1 MKWKC
6 TGSHWKWTLMYWGTA
21 TLWMHTMSGGTILHF
36 ILLYRLNVI
45 WEVHRIVK
53 VKIENQE
60 DTASACHR
68 LRERSCHLQGLL
80 SQLPITQFIKITC
93 YSNGP
98 WSTKMSPGHFALSR
112 VLLIYSHSPSFLP
125 IPGKYTKHCK
135 LVTVLSPFSLNS
147 LNYLLP
153 PMNTGARKTA
163 AFKTAFLIK
172 RWFKSFCLSLIQGS
186 CSWQQSP
193 RINLQNHKNI
203 MFASALDITFA
214 IFLSKYIILV

>member
-21 TLWMHTMSGGTILHF
+21 TLWMHTISGGTILHF

-80 SQLPITQFIKITC
+80 SQLPIKQFIKITC

-98 WSTKMSPGHFALSR
+98 WSTKTSPGHFALSR
-112 VLLIYSHSPSFLP
+112 VLLIYSHSPSFPSQGNIQNIANWSQSFHPSLS
-125 IPGKYTKHCK
+125 
-135 LVTVLSPFSLNS
+135 TV
-147 LNYLLP
+147 
-153 PMNTGARKTA
+153 
-163 AFKTAFLIK
+163 
-172 RWFKSFCLSLIQGS
+172 
-186 CSWQQSP
+186 
-193 RINLQNHKNI
+193 
-203 MFASALDITFA
+203 
-214 IFLSKYIILV
+214 